1 MGKVRI
7 AYSHHVLLIIYCLL
21 SNQNR
26 DGLQFANI
34 EELLLQRV
42 DNLDDMARKTLHFAA
57 VLGMTFSFNEILEI
71 SEHILSISEEGK
83 EKHAIAIH
91 LALQAAVDE
100 GIIDEIVEDDERVDE
115 AEDTISSM
123 MINFRVEADGGADD
137 TPANEHEGQK
147 RSFDRSGGL
156 MYIFYH
162 DMWRRVISSLLLN
175 SRKRDIHKHAAM
187 AIETRFPDEGRRDY
201 RTKVKLFRYWK
212 ESGNSINASKLA
224 LDIGQSFKL
233 LGLNLH
239 SISVYED
246 ALDMWKK
253 HDPMEGEDTIG
264 GKLGR
269 RIKIVS

>member
-1 MGKVRI
+1 VI
-7 AYSHHVLLIIYCLL
+7 ATLSLIVECLL

-34 EELLLQRV
+34 EELLLQRI

-83 EKHAIAIH
+83 EHH
-91 LALQAAVDE
+91 RTEVLRALQAAVEE
-100 GIIDEIVEDDERVDE
+100 GIIDAIVEDDERVDE
-115 AEDTISSM
+115 AVDAISSM
-123 MINFRVEADGGADD
+123 IINLHLEAGGEAEEDAGKQS
-137 TPANEHEGQK
+137 TARFKGNTT
-147 RSFDRSGGL
+147 
-156 MYIFYH
+156 YNFYH
-162 DMWRRVISSLLLN
+162 DTWRRVISSLLLN

-187 AIETRFPDEGRRDY
+187 AIEARFPDEGRRDY
-201 RTKVKLFRYWK
+201 RTKVKLFRHWK
-212 ESGNSINASKLA
+212 ESENAVNAAKLA